1 MKLQRYFIV
10 GRSLRDSVYCYNYMR
25 DLLRNHIRF
34 TNSQWRIIDIDEFRL
49 IFTNEELYYR
59 NYRHYRHYRHGNHD
73 VEIISCYYVERLLDM
88 YRTLAR
94 I

>member
-1 MKLQRYFIV
+1 MRLQRYFIV

-25 DLLRNHIRF
+25 DLLRDHIRF
-34 TNSQWRIIDIDEFRL
+34 MNNQWKIIDIDEYRL
-49 IFTNEELYYR
+49 IFTSEELYYR
-59 NYRHYRHYRHGNHD
+59 NHRHGNHD
-73 VEIISCYYVERLLDM
+73 VEALSCYYVERLLDM

>member
-10 GRSLRDSVYCYNYMR
+10 GSSLRDSVYCYNYMR
-25 DLLRNHIRF
+25 DLLRDRIRF
-34 TNSQWRIIDIDEFRL
+34 ANSQWRIIDIDEYRL

-59 NYRHYRHYRHGNHD
+59 NHRLGNHD
-73 VEIISCYYVERLLDM
+73 VEVLSCYYVERLLDM